1 MCLNLKFLGRLCF
14 LLKFALFTNV
24 FFEHLAF
31 AVSDQ
36 NQAPIRVQSS
46 SHLFSYENWN
56 PGINSHAGQWNTQSK
71 SLTLFNEE
79 LVNSPEIIQ
88 PYLFGKEFT
97 YGLTAGVCHKSI
109 LICFNISYDES
120 RASLAGISANNSSVT
135 AVSALEMQ
143 LFSAQT
149 QWMMAEKIFFQSLR
163 SRLHIVGRLGYLSTR
178 LNHKVNIPSRNTQI
192 QESFYEDSIAQ
203 GLGLN
208 LELSPWEHWNFN
220 FMTDATYA
228 SPINSRMRSQYST
241 INGVGISSANLK
253 KREGQFQNNPWLLL
267 GWSLGFSYFI
277 KE

>member
-1 MCLNLKFLGRLCF
+1 MNLFIDSK
-14 LLKFALFTNV
+14 AW
-24 FFEHLAF
+24 
-31 AVSDQ
+31 AVTEQ
-36 NQAPIRVQSS
+36 NQVPNNMQNSF
-46 SHLFSYENWN
+46 HLFSYENWN
-56 PGINSHAGQWNTQSK
+56 PGLNTHAGQWNTQSK

-97 YGLTAGVCHKSI
+97 YGLTAGACHKSI

-135 AVSALEMQ
+135 AVSALAMQ

-149 QWMMAEKIFFQSLR
+149 QWMMSEKIYFQTLR
-163 SRLHIVGRLGYLSTR
+163 SRIHILGRLGFLATR
-178 LNHKVNIPSRNTQI
+178 LDRKVNVPSRNTQI
-192 QESFYEDSIAQ
+192 QESFYEDFIAQ

-228 SPINSRMRSQYST
+228 SPINSRMRSQYSV